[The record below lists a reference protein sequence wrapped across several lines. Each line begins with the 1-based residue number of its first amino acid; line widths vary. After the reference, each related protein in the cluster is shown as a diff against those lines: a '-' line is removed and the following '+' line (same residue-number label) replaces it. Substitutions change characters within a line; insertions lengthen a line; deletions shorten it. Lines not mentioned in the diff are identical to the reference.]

1 MTTDSIP
8 LRILRLAVLCFSAA
22 LLSVNTRVS
31 AQEAG
36 GTLAGTVIDTK
47 TGKYLEGADVS
58 IEGTSL
64 TTTSARS
71 GAFELRN
78 VPLGAQKLLVT
89 YPGLDPVTLPV
100 AITAG
105 QTTSVPVRL
114 GEVSDVMQLSAF
126 KVAGTKEGMAQAI
139 ALQKASINAKIVAA
153 GDQYGDIAEGNAA
166 EYLKFLPGVG
176 VDYNANDARAVTL
189 RGMSTAFTNVTLN
202 GSPIASA
209 TSGNLN
215 RRFEFEQVAINNV
228 ETVEV
233 IKTLTPEIP
242 AISTGGLVNLV
253 TKSALD
259 RQGDQFSYRTYLQAT
274 DTVLTFDKTEGYG
287 QELTRKIVP
296 GIDLNY
302 AKHLG
307 ANLGVNLSYKNS
319 TLINDYPRS
328 TYAWEYN
335 PTNGGIPTAPAL
347 TSWNLQN
354 EQKTTR
360 RQSFSVQLDWKVNE
374 HTKLSAT
381 GMWNYYD
388 LLFTD
393 RTTTVN
399 TGTLAGLATTST
411 PAYGN
416 GTVVGRAGAGSATF
430 ATINRSK
437 SGTTYVS
444 HLGLTHD
451 FPNNATFDAATSWS
465 QSYSKY
471 RDTNGSWFADTTVQR
486 GGTNPATGT
495 VTDPLTVTFTGVGGV
510 APRYTIV
517 DAAGAA
523 VDLRDLSKFT
533 ATTISSRP
541 QTGVDTRNGYSADYK
556 LPLNLAVPASV
567 KVGARFDTT
576 TRNLD
581 NRIFRRTGNT
591 AALGF
596 GGASAITGAQLAATA
611 DQNFSQHPIGYGLPA
626 YNFVNLY
633 TAYTLLGGTALLPHL
648 PASDTLAR
656 FDDSTKAGYVRFDI
670 TPLKDLLIVGGVRY
684 EDQQTDSQNRLS
696 TLPAIIRSKFATKKW
711 FPSINLKYTPN
722 KNFVLRAAASKS
734 IGLPDYVDLLPGPTT
749 LTAPDLS
756 TSTRGTASIYNPNL
770 KAYGVT
776 SYDVGVEYY
785 FSRSSVVS
793 VSVFRK
799 DFTNYIITAKQALS
813 ADLAAN
819 LGLPAASIVG
829 PADQY
834 DVTYKFNVPE
844 TGHYNG
850 LELSYA
856 QNFSFLPKPFNT
868 LSLQANATVLSID
881 PIDSKAV
888 FSSTD
893 ANLSTTIR
901 QQINKG
907 MELAAVKQAFNVTL
921 SYSIGKFGFTVTSN
935 YTGHVLKSVVQK
947 TVKYTDVAVANQTY
961 FNELQY
967 QAPRELVDFRMD
979 YKWNRKF
986 TPYFQARNIFAR
998 PIVMSTPTNP
1008 FNHSEYGDPIYELG
1022 VRGVW

>member
-1 MTTDSIP
+1 MTITTPRFFRCIASC
-8 LRILRLAVLCFSAA
+8 LALVLLAA
-22 LLSVNTRVS
+22 TTTAF
-31 AQEAG
+31 AQETG
-36 GTLAGTVIDTK
+36 GTVTGTVLDIK

-58 IEGTSL
+58 VDGTGL
-64 TTTSARS
+64 TTTTVRS
-71 GAFELRN
+71 GAFELRG
-78 VPLGAQKLLVT
+78 VPVGAQKLTVA
-89 YPGLDPVTLPV
+89 YPGMAPLTLPV
-100 AITAG
+100 AVTGG
-105 QTTSVPVRL
+105 QTANLPVRL
-114 GEVSDVMQLSAF
+114 GQTADILTLSEF

-139 ALQKASINAKIVAA
+139 ALQKAAINAKIVAA

-253 TKSALD
+253 TKSAFD

-274 DTVLTFDKTEGYG
+274 DTVLTFGKSEGYG
-287 QELTRKIVP
+287 QELTHKIVP

-302 AKHLG
+302 AKHIG
-307 ANLGVNLSYKNS
+307 ENLGLNLSYKNS

-328 TYAWEYN
+328 SYTWDYN
-335 PTNGGIPTAPAL
+335 PTNGGLPNAPAL

-360 RQSFSVQLDWKVNE
+360 RQSFSVQLDWKVAE

-381 GMWNYYD
+381 AMWNFYD

-399 TGTLAGLATTST
+399 TGTLAGLATTS
-411 PAYGN
+411 PSAVGN
-416 GTVVGRAGAGSATF
+416 GTVVGRPGAGSVTF
-430 ATINRSK
+430 ATINRAK
-437 SGTTYVS
+437 SGTTYVGN
-444 HLGLTHD
+444 LGLVHD
-451 FPNNATFDAATSWS
+451 FMNSATLETAASWS

-471 RDTNGSWFADTTVQR
+471 RDTTGSWYSDATVQR

-510 APRYTIV
+510 APRYTV
-517 DAAGAA
+517 TDTAGAA

-556 LPLNLAVPASV
+556 LPLNLAVPVTV

-576 TRNLD
+576 TRNID
-581 NRIFRRTGNT
+581 NRVFRRTGNT
-591 AALGF
+591 PALGF
-596 GGASAITGAQLAATA
+596 GGASAVTGATLAGLA
-611 DQNFSQHPIGYGLPA
+611 DVNFSQHPIGYGLPA

-633 TAYTLLGGTALLPHL
+633 TAYTNLGGSALLPYL
-648 PASDTLAR
+648 PASDTIAR
-656 FDDSTKAGYVRFDI
+656 FDDRTKAGYVRFDV
-670 TPLKDLLIVGGVRY
+670 TPFKNLLIVAGVRY
-684 EDQQTDSQNRLS
+684 EDQKTDSQNRLS
-696 TLPAIIRSKFATKKW
+696 TLAAPIRSSFATKKW

-749 LTAPDLS
+749 LTQPDLS
-756 TSTRGTASIYNPNL
+756 NNVRGTAAIYNPNL

-776 SYDVGVEYY
+776 SYDAGVEYY
-785 FSRSSVVS
+785 FSRSSVLS
-793 VSVFRK
+793 LSVFRK
-799 DFTNYIITAKQALS
+799 DFNNYIITAKQGLS
-813 ADLAAN
+813 NELATS
-819 LGLPAASIVG
+819 LGIPSSSIVG
-829 PADQY
+829 TADQY

-850 LELSYA
+850 LEFGYA

-868 LSLQANATVLSID
+868 LGLQANATLLSID
-881 PIDSKAV
+881 PIKSRSV

-893 ANLSTTIR
+893 ANLNRTITE
-901 QQINKG
+901 QIGKN
-907 MELAAVKQAFNVTL
+907 MELAAVKQAFNLTL
-921 SYSIGKFGFTVTSN
+921 NYSIGKFGFTLTSN
-935 YTGHVLKSVVQK
+935 YTGHVLKAVVQK
-947 TVKYTDVAVANQTY
+947 TVKYTDVAVANQNY

-998 PIVMSTPTNP
+998 PIVMSTPTLP
-1008 FNHSEYGDPIYELG
+1008 FNHAEYGDPIYELG